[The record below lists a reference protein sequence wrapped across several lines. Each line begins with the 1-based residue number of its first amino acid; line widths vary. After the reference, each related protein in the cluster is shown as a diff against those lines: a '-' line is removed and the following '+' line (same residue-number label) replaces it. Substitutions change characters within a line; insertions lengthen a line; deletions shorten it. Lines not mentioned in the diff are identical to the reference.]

1 MRSQDRCEYERS
13 RWAELNLCP
22 GGTAGA
28 GRDAG
33 PHSGGSDQQNE
44 HFLGVG
50 SNHWGFGRAQYTQN
64 HAEKL
69 NKNERSVPTGT
80 LYE

>member
-13 RWAELNLCP
+13 RWAELNP
-22 GGTAGA
+22 SPVGTAGG
-28 GRDAG
+28 GRGAG
-33 PHSGGSDQQNE
+33 PHSAGSDQHSG

-50 SNHWGFGRAQYTQN
+50 SNHWDFGRAQHIQN

-69 NKNERSVPTGT
+69 N
-80 LYE
+80 